1 MPKNHFEI
9 EIRGVGGIIV
19 AALLLIGATAIGTA
33 LILLIKIMWGAILG

>member
-19 AALLLIGATAIGTA
+19 AALLLIGVTAIGTA

>member
-1 MPKNHFEI
+1 MPNNHLEI

>member
-33 LILLIKIMWGAILG
+33 LILLIKIMWGAMLG